1 MRFADRAKL
10 FVSMVL
16 AKLSSPARAL
26 AALGIAVIAAACG
39 SDKPG
44 TGPQPAEV
52 KVTAVAPNSG
62 TTFGGTTLTITGT
75 GFQSGATVQVGGT
88 AATDVTVTN
97 PTTITAKTPVH
108 VAGIAEVRV
117 TVGTKIG
124 TLANAFTFVKPPV
137 TGPNTAPV
145 VSTLTVQPPR
155 PDQPLSLAS
164 NGDRISLTAA
174 VNDAETPASQLTYEW
189 AAVPNVG
196 TFAGTGAAVQW
207 TAPSTVTSPQSVT
220 LTLTVVE
227 RYQEPDAQ
235 GLPLNREHRVQRA
248 VLIKVHN
255 TVKEV
260 SDMAVDFLTLFSNSN
275 LAPEAVLHNF
285 SRTCD
290 DGEGY
295 RQEYGDIV
303 VSRANVVI
311 LSHTI
316 TPPPYF
322 FEYEFGADNAC
333 SRTAKS
339 TPGDVCVEVPITW
352 TDRNVGSTV
361 VNPPVRGV
369 DFVTGVYEN
378 AQWRLCHS
386 RFDGINTVT
395 GRAVNL
401 DVTPRRG
408 IIRSPKDK

>member
-1 MRFADRAKL
+1 MRFHNRAKL
-10 FVSMVL
+10 FGFMLL
-16 AKLSSPARAL
+16 AKLSTPARAL
-26 AALGIAVIAAACG
+26 AALGIAAIAAACG
-39 SDKPG
+39 SDTPG
-44 TGPQPAEV
+44 PGPTQTDV
-52 KVTAVAPNSG
+52 KVTAVSPNTG

-75 GFQSGATVQVGGT
+75 GFQSGATVQIGGT
-88 AATDVTVTN
+88 AATDVAVAG

-108 VAGIAEVRV
+108 AAGLAEVRV
-117 TVGTKIG
+117 AVGTKTA
-124 TLANAFTFVKPPV
+124 TLANAFTFVKPPT

-145 VSTLTVQPPR
+145 VTALSVQPPR

-164 NGDRISLTAA
+164 VGDRISLTAA

-189 AAVPNVG
+189 TAVPNVG

-207 TAPSTVTSPQSVT
+207 TAPATVTSPQSVT
-220 LTLTVVE
+220 LTLTVIE
-227 RYQEPDAQ
+227 RYQESDAQ
-235 GLPLNREHRVQRA
+235 GLPINREHRVQRA

-260 SDMAVDFLTLFSNSN
+260 TDMAVDFLTLFSNSN
-275 LAPEAVLHNF
+275 LGPEAVLHNF

-303 VSRANVVI
+303 FSRQNRVI

-316 TPPPYF
+316 TPPTK
-322 FEYEFGADNAC
+322 FEYEFGADNVC
-333 SRTAKS
+333 SGTTKS

-352 TDRNVGSTV
+352 TDRPINGTAVSTI
-361 VNPPVRGV
+361 RGI

-386 RFDGINTVT
+386 RFDGADTST
-395 GRAVNL
+395 GRPVNL
-401 DVTPRRG
+401 DVTPRRA
-408 IIRSPKDK
+408 IIKGPKDR